1 MEANEKN
8 IGNRMARE
16 SMTDSRL
23 HEFFLEEL
31 KDIYGAEK
39 QIIKAL
45 PKMQDAASSPELAQA
60 FEEHLDVTQ
69 TQITRLEEIFDN
81 LGEEPDSKKCEAMK
95 GILDEG
101 EQIMKDTEEGTATR
115 DVGLIM
121 AAQKVEHYEIATYG
135 ALLQLAHTMGHT
147 EVAELLEATLDE
159 EKEADMKLTE
169 IAESKINYQASEEV
183 DE

>member
-1 MEANEKN
+1 M
-8 IGNRMARE
+8 GNRPARE

-39 QIIKAL
+39 QIVKAL
-45 PKMQDAASSPELAQA
+45 PKMQDAATSPELVQA

-69 TQITRLEEIFDN
+69 TQITRLEEIFEN
-81 LGEEPDSKKCEAMK
+81 LGESADAKKCEAMK

-101 EQIMKDTEEGTATR
+101 EKVIDDTEEGTATR
-115 DVGLIM
+115 DVALIL

-135 ALLQLAHTMGHT
+135 SLLQLAHTMGHT
-147 EVAELLEATLDE
+147 EVADLLEATLDE
-159 EKEADMKLTE
+159 EKEADLKLTE

-183 DE
+183 NE